1 MVQEEQQV
9 NVVDWLIEQM
19 KQHRDVNSIHPIEL
33 INLKYEA
40 IKIYNEA
47 MHEEFKRGLHMG
59 NDIAKKI
66 WGDK

>member
-1 MVQEEQQV
+1 MAQEQV

-19 KQHRDVNSIHPIEL
+19 KQHRDVNSINPIEL

-47 MHEEFKRGLHMG
+47 LHEEFKRGLHVCR
-59 NDIAKKI
+59 DIGKQVWK
-66 WGDK
+66 

>member
-1 MVQEEQQV
+1 MAQEQV

-19 KQHRDVNSIHPIEL
+19 KQHRDVNSINPIEL

-47 MHEEFKRGLHMG
+47 LHEEFKRGLHVGRDIGKQVWG
-59 NDIAKKI
+59 N
-66 WGDK
+66 